1 MYEFFSL
8 ALFTVL
14 VFGCVVMSAVI
25 LLSTYIAIMD
35 SDLVRRFRLWRRERL
50 VNKFMEDLKK

>member
-14 VFGCVVMSAVI
+14 VFGCALMSAVI
-25 LLSTYIAIMD
+25 LISTYIAIMD
-35 SDLVRRFRLWRRERL
+35 SDLARRIRLARREKL

>member
-25 LLSTYIAIMD
+25 VLSTYIAIMD
-35 SDLVRRFRLWRRERL
+35 SDSVRRFRLWRRERL

>member
-25 LLSTYIAIMD
+25 LLSAYIAIMD